1 MTTVM
6 SSSVAHSTELEER
19 KVVTHIDR
27 KFTINHNNRVEP
39 NFHSQAYQ
47 AEAKAS
53 FKKRM
58 HYNPMEAAKKRP
70 NTKPENITS
79 EYAQSNLN

>member
-1 MTTVM
+1 MTSVM
-6 SSSVAHSTELEER
+6 SSSVAHTTELEER
-19 KVVTHIDR
+19 KIVPNFDR
-27 KFTINHNNRVEP
+27 KFTISHNNSVEP

-70 NTKPENITS
+70 NTRPENITS
-79 EYAQSNLN
+79 EYAQTNLN